1 MILAAAGGRAPNA
14 LTLFTTSTHVEGW
27 DFGEEREGER
37 EKGREKRGITRILLH
52 VHVHTCAM
60 SCSIIMHMY
69 G

>member
-37 EKGREKRGITRILLH
+37 ERRRERRGGRKEGLH
-52 VHVHTCAM
+52 VYYYTYTYIHVQCHAV
-60 SCSIIMHMY
+60 
-69 G
+69 